1 MTVHTIDR
9 KEEENLFTDQERQAN
24 AEKSRRAREQFE
36 RDWEQEIRRARQA
49 ANLCVLCGRP
59 LSAIARVGGATQHL
73 GCESFEE

>member
-1 MTVHTIDR
+1 MKVIDR
-9 KEEENLFTDQERQAN
+9 EGEENLFSDQERLAD

-59 LSAIARVGGATQHL
+59 LGAIARIGGAVQHT